1 MASLQSISPGQLP
14 EFVRTHYPV
23 FIEFVKAYYRWLDQ
37 QNASFGDV
45 VNVDTTPETFVQFFK
60 QQLDIYQY
68 LSSSPFFD
76 LKYLK
81 NIKQVYSSKGSEK
94 FLVRILELAYNSRA
108 TIDYPGQYILR
119 ASDGK
124 WVRDAFIIVTPEY
137 GTVPQNFDYFYIK
150 GDNKERV
157 RVVNHEILTNG
168 KLKLFFSSAER
179 VTILNNDLVEIQS
192 NGDGVV
198 YVGRVQRT
206 AESLKIVNGG
216 ENWQLG
222 QVFKITGTVLNSY
235 GKITK
240 VDSNGTVLKA
250 VIYDFGYDHT
260 EGQLIS
266 AYPSPVEV
274 IGEEA
279 TFQLVYDVIGKMEGY
294 WKDDSGK
301 ISHQTIRLP
310 DNFYY
315 QIFSYVITSDIPT
328 DKYINFANKINPAGN
343 KLFTTYNRDYN
354 IDLNIVGSTIT
365 PIRYLYFGPE
375 LTFIEDFAA
384 RIFGKNKTNTISV
397 TDTVPTKN
405 FGKSLTLDTVTIASA
420 PIKNFGKNL
429 TLDTVTMS
437 SSNIRSLG
445 KNLQHTST
453 ISESIGK
460 QLGRSTDSFTTITD
474 SIFISQGRLLY
485 SSFGVSDSN
494 NLSFGKAPND
504 TQLISDEITS
514 RSFTKLLSHSCSAVD
529 NLNKNVGSSLQ
540 SSINILDTIFISQ
553 GRILS
558 SSVSCSHGNAVVSS
572 DIPYDSETYF
582 SETYNITDIIITI

>member
-23 FIEFVKAYYRWLDQ
+23 FIEFVKAYYKWLDL
-37 QNASFGDV
+37 QNDSFGDV
-45 VNVDTTPETFVQFFK
+45 VNIDNTPETFVQFFK

-124 WVRDAFIIVTPEY
+124 WVRDAFIVLTTEY
-137 GTVPQNFDYFYIK
+137 GTVPANFDYFYIR
-150 GDNKERV
+150 GVNKERV
-157 RVVNHEILTNG
+157 RVVNHEILSNG
-168 KLKLFFSSAER
+168 KLKIFFSSAER
-179 VTILNNDLVEIQS
+179 VTILNNDFIEVQS

-198 YVGRVQRT
+198 YVGKVQRT
-206 AESLKIVNGG
+206 AESLNILNGG
-216 ENWQLG
+216 LNWQLG
-222 QVFKITGTVLNSY
+222 QVFKIPGTILNSY

-240 VDSNGTVLKA
+240 VNSNGTVLKA
-250 VIYDFGYDHT
+250 IVYDFGYDHT

-279 TFQLVYDVIGKMEGY
+279 TFQLVYDVLGRMEGY

-354 IDLNIVGSTIT
+354 IDLPIIGSTIT
-365 PIRYLYFGPE
+365 PSRYLYFGPE
-375 LTFIEDFAA
+375 LLFIGDSSVKT
-384 RIFGKNKTNTISV
+384 FGKNPLS
-397 TDTVPTKN
+397 TVSMSDSAPIKNFGKNPLSAASMSDSAPIKN
-405 FGKSLTLDTVTIASA
+405 FGKSLTLDTVT
-420 PIKNFGKNL
+420 
-429 TLDTVTMS
+429 MS
-437 SSNIRSLG
+437 SSNV
-445 KNLQHTST
+445 
-453 ISESIGK
+453 
-460 QLGRSTDSFTTITD
+460 RSTGKTLAHSSSIADALSNTLSRPAASSTTITD
-474 SIFISQGRLLY
+474 SIFISQSRSLT
-485 SSFGVSDSN
+485 SSLSVSDDRS
-494 NLSFGKAPND
+494 LSFGKDPND
-504 TQLISDEITS
+504 TQLISDNITS
-514 RSFTKLLSHSCSAVD
+514 RSFIKTLSHSIDTIDVIDKSM
-529 NLNKNVGSSLQ
+529 GSSLQ
-540 SSINILDTIFISQ
+540 DPINIVDTIFISQ
-553 GRILS
+553 GRIFS